1 MSQYR
6 NLLFVAYVDEVYVYT
21 PGFPEQTI
29 TIKPKLVIDL
39 PRSRP
44 GLRGYLDPSRPHA
57 INHLIVGDIGNE
69 EILVVACDDGDVIS
83 YTVRSICLA
92 IDEGAK
98 TVFAPDPYEDH
109 KLKRYRQSGW
119 INLILPVVDPHRTPG
134 FRVLAAWFHEN
145 VGASAWGLATHK
157 RAKLLAVSSNTKE
170 INIFAPS
177 LWQDS
182 LPERQGNGNMDW
194 NRAFRSTSSPSE
206 TMERYTAWKT
216 RNLIAQKDR
225 SLGRKVT
232 LLGHM
237 AHIPN
242 IAFFDNDLDPDGS
255 YLAST
260 DIDGCTLV
268 WDIWGRAPILE
279 SSANTCSRKSN
290 EIPASRTLTFCIR
303 CTRLGCCLLGSTDFE
318 TQVCCLDLRGSVRI
332 M

>member
-1 MSQYR
+1 M
-6 NLLFVAYVDEVYVYT
+6 
-21 PGFPEQTI
+21 
-29 TIKPKLVIDL
+29 
-39 PRSRP
+39 
-44 GLRGYLDPSRPHA
+44 
-57 INHLIVGDIGNE
+57 
-69 EILVVACDDGDVIS
+69 VACDDGDVIS

-170 INIFAPS
+170 INIFAPA

-182 LPERQGNGNMDW
+182 LSERQGNGNMDW
-194 NRAFRSTSSPSE
+194 NRAFHSPSASE
-206 TMERYTAWKT
+206 TMERYTTWWT
-216 RNLIAQKDR
+216 RKLIAQRDR

-232 LLGHM
+232 LSGHV

-260 DIDGCTLV
+260 DIDGCTLI
-268 WDIWGRAPILE
+268 WDIWGHAPILE
-279 SSANTCSRKSN
+279 SSANAWPSKSN
-290 EIPASRTLTFCIR
+290 EIPASRTLIFCIR

-318 TQVCCLDLRGSVRI
+318 TQVCCLDLSPNNVTDFEGVGRTPPVPSCFRLDSFWI
-332 M
+332 